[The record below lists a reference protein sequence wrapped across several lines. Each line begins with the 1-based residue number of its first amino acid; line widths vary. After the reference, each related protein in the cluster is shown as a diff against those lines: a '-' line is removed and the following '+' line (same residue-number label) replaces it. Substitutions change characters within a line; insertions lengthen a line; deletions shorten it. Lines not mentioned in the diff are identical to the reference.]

1 MYVDTALPFGLKSAP
16 LIFTALAEALLWITR
31 QKGATNT
38 DNYIDDF
45 VTIGAPDSQECERNT
60 TIMHETCEEV
70 GLPTEPKK
78 DEGPATTISF
88 LGMEL
93 DTVALEIRLPAEKLE
108 CLRAELGKW
117 RGKKACRKRDL
128 LSLILCLQSSKGRK
142 IIPPATH

>member
-1 MYVDTALPFGLKSAP
+1 M
-16 LIFTALAEALLWITR
+16 R
-31 QKGATNT
+31 QRGATNT

-45 VTIGAPDSQECERNT
+45 VTVGPPDFQECEHNT

-70 GLPTEPKK
+70 GLPTEPEK

-88 LGMEL
+88 LGIEL

-108 CLRAELGKW
+108 RLRTELGKW

-128 LSLILCLQSSKGRK
+128 LSLIGVLSHACKAVRAGRSFLR
-142 IIPPATH
+142 